1 MGLGEFA
8 KPIQISSSFEGLR
21 NHHESVPTPESVLR
35 KETRLWAPESE
46 CKFCSSSKRMENF
59 SQSYQKLLDILKKFL
74 SSSKENITLIFFWK
88 EPRNFEELEV
98 AGPFPDYF
106 YFFEFEKGA
115 EYEIILRDWRRW
127 H

>member
-59 SQSYQKLLDILKKFL
+59 SQSYQKLLDIV
-74 SSSKENITLIFFWK
+74 FF
-88 EPRNFEELEV
+88 
-98 AGPFPDYF
+98 
-106 YFFEFEKGA
+106 
-115 EYEIILRDWRRW
+115 
-127 H
+127 